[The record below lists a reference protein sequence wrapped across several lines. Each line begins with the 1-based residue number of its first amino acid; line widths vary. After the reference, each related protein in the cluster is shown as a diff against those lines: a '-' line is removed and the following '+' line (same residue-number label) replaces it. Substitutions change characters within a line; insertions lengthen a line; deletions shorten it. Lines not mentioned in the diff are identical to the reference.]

1 MSRRPG
7 FYSYTVD
14 AFYIPDVDMYSVQA
28 ATIWIKDNISI
39 RDVEIRCSLTLSDIV
54 AEYIKLSGCYKYQRR
69 FLDSFFIVDAEESH
83 QMGPCG
89 AGFALWKALDAHLVR
104 AAKFFPRKR

>member
-1 MSRRPG
+1 ME
-7 FYSYTVD
+7 
-14 AFYIPDVDMYSVQA
+14 AFYIPDVDMNSVQA
-28 ATIWIKDNISI
+28 ATIWIKDNISV
-39 RDVEIRCSLTLSDIV
+39 RDVEIRCSLTLSEIV

-69 FLDSFFIVDAEESH
+69 FLDSLFIVDAEKPH

-104 AAKFFPRKR
+104 AAIILPQTAMIY